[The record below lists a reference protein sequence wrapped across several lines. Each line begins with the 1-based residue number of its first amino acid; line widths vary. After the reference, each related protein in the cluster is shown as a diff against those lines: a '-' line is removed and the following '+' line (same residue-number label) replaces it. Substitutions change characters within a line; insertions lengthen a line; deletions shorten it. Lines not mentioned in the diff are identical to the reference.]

1 MLQTIKKN
9 EITPSAY
16 HVVGA
21 LITVTCLVL
30 YVIGMITMD
39 MEIFNWKSFGVF
51 ASLIPFL
58 FFCGGVGGTIIAKKF
73 TKKSDGFRLS
83 TTFII
88 LAIITAIVY
97 TIVFAVATSIKDFSV
112 ANSTF
117 LYTYAVFTW
126 GLMATSGSFTSL
138 FYNVNEE

>member
-97 TIVFAVATSIKDFSV
+97 TIVFYIIK
-112 ANSTF
+112 
-117 LYTYAVFTW
+117 
-126 GLMATSGSFTSL
+126 
-138 FYNVNEE
+138 